1 MYTNGSAG
9 MAGGTTGSSS
19 AGSVGG
25 GSASDEASRKNADLH
40 SQGMA
45 LQLAKLAS
53 EIEVNK
59 SVANANNANANTTNE
74 SRDLLIENM
83 RQTGTSQWLQNEMT
97 KFALQFDMTDKN
109 SNMQAWNKEFG
120 DMWINAD
127 STKKQELANVVLKTA
142 KEIETMGKTGD
153 AAMINAEA
161 AKLSAEFN
169 TGETINWK
177 NVGDILTKLLP
188 MLLRGE

>member
-25 GSASDEASRKNADLH
+25 GSASDEASRKNADLQ

-59 SVANANNANANTTNE
+59 SIANANNANADTTNE
-74 SRDLLIENM
+74 SRDLLIEN
-83 RQTGTSQWLQNEMT
+83 N
-97 KFALQFDMTDKN
+97 N
-109 SNMQAWNKEFG
+109 
-120 DMWINAD
+120 D
-127 STKKQELANVVLKTA
+127 SK
-142 KEIETMGKTGD
+142 
-153 AAMINAEA
+153 
-161 AKLSAEFN
+161 
-169 TGETINWK
+169 
-177 NVGDILTKLLP
+177 
-188 MLLRGE
+188 

>member
-1 MYTNGSAG
+1 MYTGGSAG

-25 GSASDEASRKNADLH
+25 GSASDEASRKNADLQ

-59 SVANANNANANTTNE
+59 SVANANNANADTTNE

-97 KFALQFDMTDKN
+97 KFTMQFDMTDKN

-120 DMWINAD
+120 DMWINAE

-142 KEIETMGKTGD
+142 KEIETMEKTGN

-169 TGETINWK
+169 SGETINWK

-188 MLLRGE
+188 MYIS